1 MAPAPTTAAGSDAA
15 DHGPARPWHV
25 CVVPF
30 AVFLAAGILEPV
42 PSGGGLAG
50 SLGIPYAAYPAVY
63 ALRLVATIAALAWC
77 RRPLVAW
84 LGRPTWWPPL
94 LGLVLVVP
102 WVALADLQRQAGWAT
117 LLGERSAFDPFTA
130 FGADPTTAWG
140 FLALRFLG
148 LVVVVPIVEELFLR
162 GFVMRYVVN
171 EEFWRVPF
179 GLLVPASAAACA
191 GYAALTHPAEAVA
204 AVGWFAVVSGIAAA
218 TRKPIDAI
226 LAHAATNLAL
236 GLFVV
241 TTGAWW
247 LW

>member
-1 MAPAPTTAAGSDAA
+1 
-15 DHGPARPWHV
+15 
-25 CVVPF
+25 VVPF

>member
-1 MAPAPTTAAGSDAA
+1 MSAADEPAVGDGV
-15 DHGPARPWHV
+15 DHGPARPWAA
-25 CVVPF
+25 CVVPY
-30 AVFLAAGILEPV
+30 AVFIAGSILEPL

-50 SLGIPYAAYPAVY
+50 ALGIPYSVYPAVY
-63 ALRLVATIAALAWC
+63 AVRIAATLAALAWVG
-77 RRPLVAW
+77 RPLAAW
-84 LGRPTWWPPL
+84 LGRPSWWPPL
-94 LGLVLVVP
+94 LGLALVVP
-102 WVALADLQRQAGWAT
+102 WVALAVMQREAGWAT

-130 FGADPTTAWG
+130 FGAGTATAWG
-140 FLALRFLG
+140 FLALRLVG
-148 LVVVVPIVEELFLR
+148 LVVVVSIVEELFLR

-171 EEFWRVPF
+171 EQFWKVPF

-191 GYAALTHPAEAVA
+191 AYAALTHPAEAVA

-236 GLFVV
+236 GLYVV
-241 TTGAWW
+241 TTGTWW